1 MLKNHYPDLYEKLL
15 IEPDMSNTI
24 NKIKDIVLSDET
36 YVFDGKIVDEM
47 DFYKIIL
54 KDELSILKEKTIHY
68 EKEIELSNVKT
79 KNELELKNKDIEL
92 KNMDIEILKLQI
104 ELEKLKKG
112 IQ

>member
-1 MLKNHYPDLYEKLL
+1 MLKKHYPDLYEKLL
-15 IEPDMSNTI
+15 IEPDMSKKL
-24 NKIKDIVLSDET
+24 NKIKDLVLSDET

-79 KNELELKNKDIEL
+79 KNELELKNKDIE
-92 KNMDIEILKLQI
+92 ILKLQI

-112 IQ
+112 VQ

>member
-1 MLKNHYPDLYEKLL
+1 MLKKHYPDLYEKLL
-15 IEPDMSNTI
+15 IEPDMSKKL
-24 NKIKDIVLSDET
+24 NKIKDLVLSDET

-79 KNELELKNKDIEL
+79 KNELELKNKDIE
-92 KNMDIEILKLQI
+92 ILKLQI